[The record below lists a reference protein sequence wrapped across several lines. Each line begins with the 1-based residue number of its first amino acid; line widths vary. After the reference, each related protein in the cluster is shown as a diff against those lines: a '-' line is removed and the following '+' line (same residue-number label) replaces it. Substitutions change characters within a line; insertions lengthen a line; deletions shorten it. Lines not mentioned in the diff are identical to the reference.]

1 MFVPLNVHIHDL
13 EMQCVVPLNVHIHD
27 LDVQY
32 VRPFKCAHT

>member
-13 EMQCVVPLNVHIHD
+13 EMQYVVPLNVHIHD
-27 LDVQY
+27 LEMQY